1 MTVLWGST
9 TSGIGVRSLEL
20 LESHAEGLFSI
31 VISYNADKKNFW
43 RNVANSPASEDPRH
57 SDVAHAPVVAPP
69 PAACRKHLQR

>member
-31 VISYNADKKNFW
+31 VIS
-43 RNVANSPASEDPRH
+43 R
-57 SDVAHAPVVAPP
+57 
-69 PAACRKHLQR
+69 